1 MREDLRYIE
10 TFIADKHH
18 QNHPTDKLLA
28 DFIDNRL
35 IDAKKEEIM
44 LHLIECYVCREIVV
58 NIKRDNISFL
68 KTINLKKWTPI
79 LLVASSLLLFIFL
92 PFKEDAILGMIDL
105 SKAQIVEYQGANDL
119 QLIEKII
126 DADKV
131 VEEVLTSSDTSE
143 IKYFFQALN
152 AEEKEDFEEAKAL
165 YKQALISILHNPNA
179 KERLR
184 QKIVIHYK
192 LLQLSQ
198 KMKETTSFDE
208 YRNIVR
214 YEIRIY
220 SLKKEK

>member
-1 MREDLRYIE
+1 MNEDLRYIE
-10 TFIADKHH
+10 TFIQDKKYSS
-18 QNHPTDKLLA
+18 HPSDRVLA

-35 IDAKKEEIM
+35 IGSKKEEVM
-44 LHLIECYVCREIVV
+44 LHLVECYECREIVV
-58 NIKRDNISFL
+58 NISKYGLSS
-68 KTINLKKWTPI
+68 KAVNLKRWSPI
-79 LLVASSLLLFIFL
+79 LLVSASILLFILF
-92 PFKEDAILGMIDL
+92 PSKDESILGMIDL

-126 DADKV
+126 DADKLIK
-131 VEEVLTSSDTSE
+131 EILASTDTRK
-143 IKYFFQALN
+143 IDYFIQAKKS
-152 AEEKEDFEEAKAL
+152 EEKENFEEAKAL

-179 KERLR
+179 QERLR
-184 QKIVIHYK
+184 QKILLHYR
-192 LLQLSQ
+192 LLKVSQ